1 MELASKDW
9 KQCICDGANALGI
22 HIDKLAADQFAVH
35 ATELSIW
42 SRKINLTNIKD
53 PLEIAIKHFL
63 DSIAPVQ
70 MIPGGASVLDIGS
83 GAGFPGIPLKV
94 MMPSSPVTLVDASR
108 KKVNFIKHII
118 RTLQL
123 QNTEAYQVRA
133 EEIKRAWPK
142 SFQEQRPDAHG
153 FDVIVCRALS
163 ALDNF
168 VRMALPLLAERGML
182 IALKGKITKAEL
194 DSVKSIKR
202 ESREMTN
209 PEQEKF
215 SLTLKRYTL
224 PYLNAER
231 SIVCLN
237 FSKVIPNKL

>member
-1 MELASKDW
+1 MELASKEW
-9 KQCICDGANALGI
+9 KQCICDGASALGI
-22 HIDKLAADQFAVH
+22 HIDKFAAGQFAVH
-35 ATELSIW
+35 ATELSVW
-42 SRKINLTNIKD
+42 NRKINLTNIKD

-63 DSIAPVQ
+63 DSITPVQ

-108 KKVNFIKHII
+108 KKVNFIKHVI

-133 EEIKRAWPK
+133 EEVKRAWPK
-142 SFQEQRPDAHG
+142 EQHPDVHG

-163 ALDNF
+163 ALDSF

-224 PYLNAER
+224 PYLDADR
-231 SIVCLN
+231 SLVCLK
-237 FSKVIPNKL
+237 F

>member
-1 MELASKDW
+1 
-9 KQCICDGANALGI
+9 
-22 HIDKLAADQFAVH
+22 
-35 ATELSIW
+35 
-42 SRKINLTNIKD
+42 
-53 PLEIAIKHFL
+53 
-63 DSIAPVQ
+63 
-70 MIPGGASVLDIGS
+70 
-83 GAGFPGIPLKV
+83 
-94 MMPSSPVTLVDASR
+94 MPSSPVTLVDASR
-108 KKVNFIKHII
+108 KQVNFMKHII

-142 SFQEQRPDAHG
+142 IFQEQRPGAHG

-168 VRMALPLLAERGML
+168 VRMALPLLAEGGML
-182 IALKGKITKAEL
+182 IALKGKITRAEL
-194 DSVKSIKR
+194 DSMESIKR

-224 PYLNAER
+224 PYLNADR
-231 SIVCLN
+231 SLVCLK
-237 FSKVIPNKL
+237 FFKGYIKI